1 MWHII
6 WGESHDFLVTSA
18 YTDKQKIERA
28 FAAELLAPA
37 AGVAER
43 VGGYPTADDLDEI
56 EETADHFGVSP
67 MIIERQMRNQ
77 LADAW

>member
-1 MWHII
+1 
-6 WGESHDFLVTSA
+6 

-28 FAAELLAPA
+28 FAAELLTPA

-43 VGGYPTADDLDEI
+43 MESYPSTDELDEI

-67 MIIERQMRNQ
+67 MIVEHQIRNQ
-77 LADAW
+77 LAAGW

>member
-6 WGESHDFLVTSA
+6 WGESRDFLVTSA

-43 VGGYPTADDLDEI
+43 ISAYPSTDDLDEI
-56 EETADHFGVSP
+56 EETADHFRVSP
-67 MIIERQMRNQ
+67 MIIEHQIRNQ